1 MNKDNDTSSIIMRP
15 PIVTVMGHID
25 HGKTSLLDKIRQSQV
40 AGGEVGGITQKIGAY
55 QVEIETKEKK
65 KEKITFIDT
74 PGHAAF
80 AQMRARGAQIT
91 DIVVLI
97 VAADE
102 GVKPQTEESLS
113 HIKNSGIPYI
123 VAINK
128 IDLPNASV
136 DNVKG
141 QLAQAEAVPED
152 YGGDVPVVGVSA
164 KTGEGIEELL
174 ELILLMG
181 QINEYKADPNGEL
194 EAVVIE
200 SRVDPK
206 RGALAT
212 LIVKNGKLFEKDTV
226 YTNDQEAKIKS
237 LYNDLGKQIES
248 AYPSDPVE
256 VLGFKKPP
264 AAGSL
269 VKGKPFTSKVE
280 PKEAQVEEDPF
291 KDFMT
296 SSEEEAKLPVI
307 IKADVNGSLEAIISN
322 LPKEAQVIHSGI
334 GEITDS
340 DVFLAKS
347 SRAKIYG
354 FNSTLSSEAR
364 QAAKE
369 AGVEIETYNIIY
381 DLFDDVDKSILKIA
395 EPNID
400 QEILGKAEIIREF
413 PFNQKRVAGCK
424 ITEGRLNKRVKV
436 HLIRDGKDLGS
447 ARITS
452 LRRDKQDTQEIAAG
466 NECGLIISPQLDFK
480 PGDMLISYKSE

>member
-1 MNKDNDTSSIIMRP
+1 MNKNNDTSNVIMRP

-25 HGKTSLLDKIRQSQV
+25 HGKTSLLDKIRQSAV
-40 AGGEVGGITQKIGAY
+40 AGSEVGGITQKIGAY

-80 AQMRARGAQIT
+80 AQMRARGAQAS
-91 DIVVLI
+91 DIVVLV

-113 HIKNSGIPYI
+113 HIKNSGIPYL

-128 IDLPNASV
+128 IDLPDASV
-136 DNVKG
+136 DKVKG
-141 QLAQAEAVPED
+141 QLAQVGAVPED
-152 YGGDVPVVGVSA
+152 YGGNVPVVGVSA

-181 QINEYKADPNGEL
+181 QINEYKADLNGDL
-194 EAVVIE
+194 EGVVIE

-206 RGALAT
+206 KGTLAT
-212 LIVKNGKLFEKDTV
+212 LIVRNGILSEKDTV
-226 YTNDQEAKIKS
+226 YADGQEAKIKS
-237 LYNDLGKQIES
+237 LHNDLGKRIKS

-256 VLGFKKPP
+256 VMGFKKPP
-264 AAGSL
+264 VAGSL
-269 VKGKPFTSKVE
+269 VKSRPFISGVEQGKIRAEK
-280 PKEAQVEEDPF
+280 DPF
-291 KDFMT
+291 KDFMA
-296 SSEEEAKLPVI
+296 SSEKEAELPII
-307 IKADVNGSLEAIISN
+307 IKADVNGSLEAVISN
-322 LPKEAQVIHSGI
+322 LPKEAKIIHSGI
-334 GEITDS
+334 GEISDS

-347 SRAKIYG
+347 SGAKIYG
-354 FNSTLSSEAR
+354 FNSNLSPEAR

-369 AGVEIETYNIIY
+369 AGVEVRTYNIIY
-381 DLFDDVDKSILKIA
+381 DLFDDVDKSILKIV
-395 EPNID
+395 EPRID
-400 QEILGKAEIIREF
+400 QEVIGRAEIMKEF

-424 ITEGRLNKRVKV
+424 VIEGRLNKRVKV
-436 HLIRDGKDLGS
+436 HLLRDGKDLGS

-452 LRRDKQDTQEIAAG
+452 LRRDKQDVQEIAAG

-480 PGDMLISYKSE
+480 VGDMLVSYKSE